1 MRKLLKTIGLVV
13 IPGAVPAAACGYAIS
28 WMIEK
33 HKNNN
38 KL

>member
-1 MRKLLKTIGLVV
+1 MHKLLKTIGLVV
-13 IPGAVPAAACGYAIS
+13 IPGAVPAAAASYAIS

-33 HKNNN
+33 RKDNN